1 MNTVTNSCRSHWL
14 CGLRLGVCG
23 RSFVG
28 IAGSNTPGVMGVRFL
43 WALCGVSECDRKVS
57 IIRRLWPIGGLLC
70 YGKQRHEF
78 SA

>member
-1 MNTVTNSCRSHWL
+1 
-14 CGLRLGVCG
+14 
-23 RSFVG
+23 
-28 IAGSNTPGVMGVRFL
+28 MGVRFL

-70 YGKQRHEF
+70 YGKQKHEF